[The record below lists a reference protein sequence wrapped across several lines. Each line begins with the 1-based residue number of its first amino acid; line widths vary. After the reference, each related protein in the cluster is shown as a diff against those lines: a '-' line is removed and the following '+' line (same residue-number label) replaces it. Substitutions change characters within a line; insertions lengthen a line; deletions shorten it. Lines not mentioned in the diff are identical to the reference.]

1 MRGVRPS
8 GSCAASSGACP
19 RVEVEALIADYEAGG
34 LARDYG
40 IHRTPVSAHMVGQPG
55 RHFTR
60 DAHKSDSTS

>member
-40 IHRTPVSAHMVGQPG
+40 IHQTPVSAHVAREARPRTTNGL
-55 RHFTR
+55 
-60 DAHKSDSTS
+60 